1 MPSGKNKQVVDPTG
15 AGDSF
20 AGGFMGYLCST
31 QNNSFENLKKAIH
44 WGTVMAS
51 FCVQDFGTTNIMN
64 LNKEKYLDR
73 YSKNFI

>member
-1 MPSGKNKQVVDPTG
+1 
-15 AGDSF
+15 
-20 AGGFMGYLCST
+20 
-31 QNNSFENLKKAIH
+31 
-44 WGTVMAS
+44 MAS

>member
-1 MPSGKNKQVVDPTG
+1 
-15 AGDSF
+15 
-20 AGGFMGYLCST
+20 MGYLCST